1 MADHSQTPARPDGV
15 VYDLVIRGGRVIDP
29 ETGLDSVRDVGI
41 IGDRIVS
48 VSEEPLSGRR
58 QLEASGH
65 VVAPGFIDLHSHS
78 QAVAESRLQALDG
91 VTTALELEAG
101 VAPVGVAYERAA
113 LEGRHRD
120 AIRLTVAGG
129 FGGVLFIV
137 FKTYEWGAKISA
149 GHTNSE
155 MFYSFYYVLTGVHL
169 VHVLIGLIVLG
180 VVVRELR
187 NPARRR
193 VSMVESGAIYWHMV
207 DLLWVIIFGL
217 LYVMR

>member
-1 MADHSQTPARPDGV
+1 MTQSDSLQTTPETSTGPPAHLPGDIHMWVMVLG
-15 VYDLVIRGGRVIDP
+15 DLVIFAGYFVIFMVYRTMNP
-29 ETGLDSVRDVGI
+29 EEFLQAQQHLDI
-41 IGDRIVS
+41 NIGVVNTLILLTS
-48 VSEEPLSGRR
+48 SW
-58 QLEASGH
+58 
-65 VVAPGFIDLHSHS
+65 VVARSVL
-78 QAVAESRLQALDG
+78 
-91 VTTALELEAG
+91 
-101 VAPVGVAYERAA
+101 AA
-113 LEGRHRD
+113 REGRHRD